1 MSVKIINIDIDGA
14 YKLVK
19 ENIYSCKGESKSVT
33 DTKFHHETNIKNVPD
48 VLKNGLLS
56 KRESVKLEGR
66 ELTEKEKFIYSDDY
80 HVNGL
85 DYISLSTVEDDF
97 SKMYE
102 WESLYDPFNTIDADI
117 IISKDVKACRNTTNY
132 YNEFLVNDR
141 ISTDLFRSIDL
152 RILNILNFNFCNSEK
167 NKSESRIKLMIEY
180 YNFLKYIAL
189 ALKENNLDIP
199 LREVSNEIITLDI
212 DKVIK
217 LPQLQLKKY

>member
-1 MSVKIINIDIDGA
+1 MDIKIINIDINEA
-14 YKLVK
+14 YKLIK
-19 ENIYSCKGESKSVT
+19 KNICDCKDKTKLVT

-97 SKMYE
+97 SQMYE

-117 IISKDVKACRNTTNY
+117 VISGDVQACRNTTNY
-132 YNEFLVNDR
+132 YNEFLVNDK
-141 ISTDLFRSIDL
+141 ISTDLFTAIDL
-152 RILNILNFNFCNSEK
+152 RILKILDFNFCNEDK
-167 NKSESRIKLMIEY
+167 NKLENRLKLMIEY
-180 YNFLKYIAL
+180 YNYLRDIAL
-189 ALKENNLDIP
+189 ALKQNNLDIP
-199 LREVSNEIITLDI
+199 LREVSDEVITLDI

-217 LPQLQLKKY
+217 LPRLQLK